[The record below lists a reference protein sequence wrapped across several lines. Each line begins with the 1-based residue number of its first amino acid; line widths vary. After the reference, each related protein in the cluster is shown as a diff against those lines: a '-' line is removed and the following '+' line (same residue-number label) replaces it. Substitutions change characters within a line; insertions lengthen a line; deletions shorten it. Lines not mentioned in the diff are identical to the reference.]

1 MSITQTN
8 TAEELTIVIPAKNE
22 AKLIPRLLNA
32 LANQD
37 YPKMRNTR
45 ILVADAGST
54 DGTQDIV
61 LSFRDRLNVEV
72 IPGGLPSVA
81 RNAGA
86 RRAATEFILFID
98 ADVEPASNSLIRRAM
113 ELAESRKLHCL
124 TTDIICREGSWLDKF
139 LYLGNDLFQHL
150 SRIHHPFSTGMFML
164 FNTQRFRELG
174 GFHEGVHF
182 AEDYLL
188 SKQVARSKFR
198 IVRGGVYT
206 TNRRFQK
213 MGHFR
218 VAKLFLTTALNYWN
232 EKHFL
237 RDHKYWESDTVS
249 SANPRNESLPQ

>member
-1 MSITQTN
+1 
-8 TAEELTIVIPAKNE
+8 V
-22 AKLIPRLLNA
+22 
-32 LANQD
+32 
-37 YPKMRNTR
+37 
-45 ILVADAGST
+45 
-54 DGTQDIV
+54 V
-61 LSFRDRLNVEV
+61 LGFRDRLSVEV
-72 IPGGLPSVA
+72 IPGGLPSVG

-86 RRAATEFILFID
+86 ALVDTAFVLFID
-98 ADVEPASNSLIRRAM
+98 ADVEPASASLIRRAM
-113 ELAESRKLHCL
+113 ELARGKKLHCV
-124 TTDIICREGSWLDKF
+124 TTDIICREGNWLDKF

-164 FNTQRFRELG
+164 FDIQRFRELG

-213 MGHFR
+213 MGHLR

-237 RDHKYWESDTVS
+237 RDHKYWETDTAKP
-249 SANPRNESLPQ
+249 ANAQDNSVRTP